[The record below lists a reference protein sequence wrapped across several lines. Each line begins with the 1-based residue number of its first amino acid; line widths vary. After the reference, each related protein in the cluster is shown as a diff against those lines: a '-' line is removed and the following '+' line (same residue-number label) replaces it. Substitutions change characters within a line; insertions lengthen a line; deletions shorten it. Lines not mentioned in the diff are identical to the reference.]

1 MAGEDLVEVD
11 PPQPLGS
18 EPHGE
23 LAGEAF
29 VPRLVPEAPDIDHI
43 LVRIHD
49 PVLTDAGSRVQV
61 ELDPAVPVRGDH
73 PARRNRRPG
82 RWSFTGITFDQVAT
96 CSYVVFMRSIG
107 IRALNSR
114 LSEYVRLAAG
124 GETVL
129 VTDRGRVVAE
139 LGPPRETRSPILADA
154 MLAAAVRKGW
164 LTPALSPGSEPP
176 RGGPPEA
183 PLHELLGELEGD
195 RSDR

>member
-1 MAGEDLVEVD
+1 
-11 PPQPLGS
+11 
-18 EPHGE
+18 
-23 LAGEAF
+23 
-29 VPRLVPEAPDIDHI
+29 
-43 LVRIHD
+43 
-49 PVLTDAGSRVQV
+49 
-61 ELDPAVPVRGDH
+61 
-73 PARRNRRPG
+73 
-82 RWSFTGITFDQVAT
+82 
-96 CSYVVFMRSIG
+96 MRSIG

-139 LGPPRETRSPILADA
+139 IGPPRETRSPILADA
-154 MLAAAVRKGW
+154 MLADAVRKGW

-183 PLHELLGELEGD
+183 PLSVLLGELEDD

>member
-1 MAGEDLVEVD
+1 M
-11 PPQPLGS
+11 
-18 EPHGE
+18 
-23 LAGEAF
+23 
-29 VPRLVPEAPDIDHI
+29 
-43 LVRIHD
+43 
-49 PVLTDAGSRVQV
+49 
-61 ELDPAVPVRGDH
+61 
-73 PARRNRRPG
+73 
-82 RWSFTGITFDQVAT
+82 
-96 CSYVVFMRSIG
+96 
-107 IRALNSR
+107 NSR
-114 LSEYVRLAAG
+114 LSEYVRMAAG